1 MSVNV
6 SIHRGEIK
14 QLERFVEQAQGR
26 AAQGQLFGLWTH
38 SFQPVI
44 QFVTGPMSNE
54 NAADDLKTL
63 LLNQHALVCLG
74 NWSTREEEE
83 SE

>member
-44 QFVTGPMSNE
+44 QFVAGPMSNE
-54 NAADDLKTL
+54 NAAHLKTL
-63 LLNQHALVCLG
+63 LLNQHALVYLG
-74 NWSTREEEE
+74 NWSIREEEE